1 MQESWRL
8 EANDSQGAGAK
19 QVSHRWFWIGKLMI
33 VSLAVV
39 AVAIISLGLA
49 RQTARPSSIDHA
61 AIVRASEPQRCPKR
75 ILVGSYVYELIAGD
89 PGKAQDGKP
98 LIASINYDREVIIVD
113 PDRPHDVK
121 TESIV
126 HELEHAAAFETIGR
140 TADYFKHHKYRD
152 DQWIEAT
159 APILTRTLKEYPEL
173 LNCELK

>member
-1 MQESWRL
+1 MQESRRL
-8 EANDSQGAGAK
+8 EADDSQGGGAK
-19 QVSHRWFWIGKLMI
+19 QVSHHWFWIGKLMI

-39 AVAIISLGLA
+39 VVAIISLGLA
-49 RQTARPSSIDHA
+49 RKTAPPSSIVH
-61 AIVRASEPQRCPKR
+61 AIVRASEPQPCPKR
-75 ILVGSYVYELIAGD
+75 ILVGSYVYELVAGD

-98 LIASINYDREVIIVD
+98 LTASINYDSEVIIVD
-113 PDRPHDVK
+113 PDRPRDVK

-159 APILTRTLKEYPEL
+159 APILSRTLKEYPEL